1 MAGVLGPRFLS
12 LSVSTSRGTVMGI
25 HQIWLLCVDRP
36 DQAGTDGSPRGLD
49 QVLVLAND
57 TPGSKAVPEWD

>member
-1 MAGVLGPRFLS
+1 
-12 LSVSTSRGTVMGI
+12 MGI

-36 DQAGTDGSPRGLD
+36 DQASTDGSPRGLD

>member
-1 MAGVLGPRFLS
+1 
-12 LSVSTSRGTVMGI
+12 MGI
-25 HQIWLLCVDRP
+25 HQIWLLCVDRL